1 MDRDPSG
8 ARLYSAADDGGPAMD
23 ARTLRD
29 YIVEVPDFPKPGISF
44 KDITP
49 VLKTPEAYRFVIDRM
64 HDEFKD
70 AGVDLVLGIESRGFL
85 FAAPLA
91 MRLGKGFIPV
101 RKPGKLPRERIS
113 ASYALEYGV
122 DALEVHR
129 DAIRNGQKVI
139 LVDDVLATGGTIA
152 ACASLV
158 RKLGGEVV
166 GVAFLM
172 ELTFL
177 MGREK
182 LENERV
188 FSVVQY

>member
-1 MDRDPSG
+1 MDTTE
-8 ARLYSAADDGGPAMD
+8 LK
-23 ARTLRD
+23 TH
-29 YIVEVPDFPKPGISF
+29 IVEVPDFPKPGISF

-49 VLKTPEAYRFVIDRM
+49 VLKSPAAYRYVIDRM
-64 HDEFKD
+64 YEQYKES
-70 AGVDLVLGIESRGFL
+70 GVDLVLGVESRGFL
-85 FAAPLA
+85 FGAPLA
-91 MRLGKGFIPV
+91 VKLGRGFIPV

-129 DAIRNGQKVI
+129 DAVRDGQKVV

-152 ACASLV
+152 ACTQLV

-166 GVAFLM
+166 GVCFLM

-177 MGREK
+177 MGRQK
-182 LENERV
+182 LEGEKV

>member
-1 MDRDPSG
+1 MDESE
-8 ARLYSAADDGGPAMD
+8 LKNH
-23 ARTLRD
+23 
-29 YIVEVPDFPKPGISF
+29 IVEVPDFPKPGISF

-49 VLKTPEAYRFVIDRM
+49 VLKHPDAYRFVVDRM
-64 HDEFKD
+64 YDEFKD
-70 AGVDLVLGIESRGFL
+70 RGVDLVLGVESRGFL
-85 FAAPLA
+85 FGAPLA
-91 MRLGKGFIPV
+91 VKLGRGFIPV

-129 DAIRNGQKVI
+129 DAVRDGQKVV

-152 ACASLV
+152 ACAQLV

-166 GVAFLM
+166 GVSFLM
-172 ELTFL
+172 ELSFL

-182 LENERV
+182 LEGEHV
-188 FSVVQY
+188 FAVVKY

>member
-1 MDRDPSG
+1 
-8 ARLYSAADDGGPAMD
+8 MD
-23 ARTLRD
+23 ALELKEF
-29 YIVEVPDFPKPGISF
+29 IVEVPDFPKPGISF

-49 VLKTPEAYRFVIDRM
+49 VLKSPAAYRFVIDRM
-64 HDEFKD
+64 HDEFKGR
-70 AGVDLVLGIESRGFL
+70 GVDLVLGVESRGFL
-85 FAAPLA
+85 FGAPLA
-91 MRLGKGFIPV
+91 VALGKGFIPV

-129 DAIRNGQKVI
+129 DAVRDGQKVV

-152 ACASLV
+152 ACAQLV

-166 GVAFLM
+166 GIAFLM
-172 ELTFL
+172 ELSFL
-177 MGREK
+177 NGREK
-182 LENERV
+182 LEGERV

>member
-1 MDRDPSG
+1 
-8 ARLYSAADDGGPAMD
+8 MD
-23 ARTLRD
+23 ARELKS

-49 VLKTPEAYRFVIDRM
+49 VLKSAAAYRFVIDRM

-70 AGVDLVLGIESRGFL
+70 RGVDLVLGVESRGFL
-85 FAAPLA
+85 FGAPLA
-91 MRLGKGFIPV
+91 IKLGKGFIPV

-129 DAIRNGQKVI
+129 DAVRDGQKVV

-152 ACASLV
+152 ACAQLV

-172 ELTFL
+172 ELSFL
-177 MGREK
+177 AGRDK
-182 LENERV
+182 LEGEHV

>member
-1 MDRDPSG
+1 MNTATPVDL
-8 ARLYSAADDGGPAMD
+8 RLLVKD
-23 ARTLRD
+23 
-29 YIVEVPDFPKPGISF
+29 VPDFPKKGIVF

-49 VLKTPEAYRFVIDRM
+49 LLADPKAFGAAIDAMAAPYQGKGIR
-64 HDEFKD
+64 
-70 AGVDLVLGIESRGFL
+70 LVAGIESRGFL
-85 FAAPLA
+85 FGAPLA

-129 DAIRNGQKVI
+129 DAIGKGQRCI

-152 ACASLV
+152 ACAQLV

-166 GVAFLM
+166 GIAFLM

-182 LENERV
+182 LEDEKV

>member
-1 MDRDPSG
+1 
-8 ARLYSAADDGGPAMD
+8 MD
-23 ARTLRD
+23 ANELKSH
-29 YIVEVPDFPKPGISF
+29 IVEVPDFPKPGISF

-49 VLKTPEAYRFVIDRM
+49 VLKSPAAYRYVIDRM
-64 HDEFKD
+64 YDEYKD
-70 AGVDLVLGIESRGFL
+70 SGVDLVLGVESRGFL
-85 FAAPLA
+85 FGAPLA
-91 MRLGKGFIPV
+91 VMLGRGFIPV

-129 DAIRNGQKVI
+129 DAVRDGQRVV

-152 ACASLV
+152 ACAQLV

-166 GVAFLM
+166 GVCFLM

-177 MGREK
+177 MGRQK
-182 LENERV
+182 LEGEKV
-188 FSVVQY
+188 FSVVEY

>member
-1 MDRDPSG
+1 MDE
-8 ARLYSAADDGGPAMD
+8 LE
-23 ARTLRD
+23 LRN

-49 VLKTPEAYRFVIDRM
+49 VLKSPEAYRFVIDRM
-64 HDEFKD
+64 YDEFKD
-70 AGVDLVLGIESRGFL
+70 RGVDLVLGVESRGF
-85 FAAPLA
+85 FFGAPLA
-91 MRLGKGFIPV
+91 VKLGRGFIPV

-129 DAIRNGQKVI
+129 DAVRDGQKVV

-152 ACASLV
+152 ACAQLV

-166 GVAFLM
+166 GVSFLM
-172 ELTFL
+172 ELSFL
-177 MGREK
+177 MGRQK
-182 LENERV
+182 LEGEEV
-188 FSVVQY
+188 FAVVKY

>member
-1 MDRDPSG
+1 MDTTE
-8 ARLYSAADDGGPAMD
+8 LK
-23 ARTLRD
+23 TH
-29 YIVEVPDFPKPGISF
+29 IVEVPDFPKPGISF

-49 VLKTPEAYRFVIDRM
+49 VLKSPTAYRYVIDRM
-64 HDEFKD
+64 YEQYKD
-70 AGVDLVLGIESRGFL
+70 SGVDLVLGVESRGFL
-85 FAAPLA
+85 FGAPLA
-91 MRLGKGFIPV
+91 VKLGRGFIPV

-129 DAIRNGQKVI
+129 DAVRDGQKVV

-152 ACASLV
+152 ACTQLV

-166 GVAFLM
+166 GVCFLM

-177 MGREK
+177 MGRQK
-182 LENERV
+182 LEGEKV

>member
-1 MDRDPSG
+1 MDSRE
-8 ARLYSAADDGGPAMD
+8 LK
-23 ARTLRD
+23 TF
-29 YIVEVPDFPKPGISF
+29 IVEVPDFPKPGISF

-49 VLKTPEAYRFVIDRM
+49 VLKNAAAYRFVIDRM

-70 AGVDLVLGIESRGFL
+70 RGVDLVLGVESRGFL
-85 FAAPLA
+85 FGAPLA
-91 MRLGKGFIPV
+91 VKLGKGFIPV

-129 DAIRNGQKVI
+129 DAVRDGQRVV

-152 ACASLV
+152 ACAQLV

-166 GVAFLM
+166 GVSFLM
-172 ELTFL
+172 ELSFL
-177 MGREK
+177 AGREK
-182 LENERV
+182 LEGEHV

>member
-1 MDRDPSG
+1 
-8 ARLYSAADDGGPAMD
+8 MD
-23 ARTLRD
+23 ARELKS

-49 VLKTPEAYRFVIDRM
+49 VLKNAAAYRFVIDRM

-70 AGVDLVLGIESRGFL
+70 RNVDLVLGVESRGFL
-85 FAAPLA
+85 FGAPLA
-91 MRLGKGFIPV
+91 IKLGKGFIPV

-129 DAIRNGQKVI
+129 DAVRDGQRVV

-152 ACASLV
+152 ACTQLV

-172 ELTFL
+172 ELSFL
-177 MGREK
+177 SGRDK
-182 LENERV
+182 LEGEHV

>member
-1 MDRDPSG
+1 
-8 ARLYSAADDGGPAMD
+8 
-23 ARTLRD
+23 
-29 YIVEVPDFPKPGISF
+29 
-44 KDITP
+44 
-49 VLKTPEAYRFVIDRM
+49 M
-64 HDEFKD
+64 HDEYKD
-70 AGVDLVLGIESRGFL
+70 SGVDLVLGVESRGFF

-91 MRLGKGFIPV
+91 IKLGRGFIPV

-129 DAIRNGQKVI
+129 DAIRDGQKVV

-152 ACASLV
+152 ACAQLV

-166 GVAFLM
+166 GVCFLM

-177 MGREK
+177 MGRQK
-182 LENERV
+182 LEGEKV

>member
-1 MDRDPSG
+1 MDD
-8 ARLYSAADDGGPAMD
+8 LE
-23 ARTLRD
+23 LKKC
-29 YIVEVPDFPKPGISF
+29 IVEVPDFPKPGISF

-49 VLKTPEAYRFVIDRM
+49 VLKNPAAYRFVIDRM
-64 HDEFKD
+64 HDEYRD
-70 AGVDLVLGIESRGFL
+70 AGVDLVLGIESRGFF

-91 MRLGKGFIPV
+91 IKLNRGFIPV

-129 DAIRNGQKVI
+129 DAVRDGQKVV

-152 ACASLV
+152 ACAQLV

-166 GVAFLM
+166 GICFLM

-177 MGREK
+177 MGRQK
-182 LENERV
+182 LEGEKV

>member
-1 MDRDPSG
+1 MD
-8 ARLYSAADDGGPAMD
+8 D
-23 ARTLRD
+23 AELKKH
-29 YIVEVPDFPKPGISF
+29 IVEVPDFPKPGISF

-49 VLKTPEAYRFVIDRM
+49 ILKNPAAYRYVIDRM
-64 HDEFKD
+64 HDEYRDK
-70 AGVDLVLGIESRGFL
+70 GVDLVLGIESRGFF

-91 MRLGKGFIPV
+91 IKLGRGFIPV

-129 DAIRNGQKVI
+129 DAVRDGQKVV

-152 ACASLV
+152 ACAQLV

-177 MGREK
+177 MGRQK
-182 LENERV
+182 LEGEQV
-188 FSVVQY
+188 FSVVRY

>member
-1 MDRDPSG
+1 
-8 ARLYSAADDGGPAMD
+8 MD
-23 ARTLRD
+23 AEELKR

-49 VLKTPEAYRFVIDRM
+49 VLKHPAAYEYVIDRM
-64 HDEFKD
+64 HAEYEDKNL
-70 AGVDLVLGIESRGFL
+70 DLVLGIESRGFL
-85 FAAPLA
+85 FGAPLA
-91 MRLGKGFIPV
+91 MKLGRGFIPV

-129 DAIRNGQKVI
+129 DAIGKGQRCI

-152 ACASLV
+152 ACAQLV

-166 GVAFLM
+166 GIAFLM

-182 LENERV
+182 LEEEKV

>member
-1 MDRDPSG
+1 
-8 ARLYSAADDGGPAMD
+8 MD
-23 ARTLRD
+23 AQELKE

-49 VLKTPEAYRFVIDRM
+49 VLKHPPAYRFVIDRL
-64 HDEFKD
+64 HDEVKD
-70 AGVDLVLGIESRGFL
+70 LRVDLVLGVESRGF
-85 FAAPLA
+85 FFGAPLA
-91 MRLGKGFIPV
+91 LQLGKGFVPV

-129 DAIRNGQKVI
+129 DAIGKGQRVV

-152 ACASLV
+152 ACAQLV

-166 GVAFLM
+166 AIAFLM
-172 ELTFL
+172 ELSFL
-177 MGREK
+177 NGREK
-182 LENERV
+182 LEGEKV
-188 FSVVQY
+188 VSVVQY

>member
-1 MDRDPSG
+1 
-8 ARLYSAADDGGPAMD
+8 MD
-23 ARTLRD
+23 ANALKRL
-29 YIVEVPDFPKPGISF
+29 IVEVPDFPKPGISF

-49 VLKTPEAYRFVIDRM
+49 ILQDPEAYRWVIDRFA
-64 HDEFKD
+64 DEFRA
-70 AGVDLVLGIESRGFL
+70 AGVDLVLGVESRGFL
-85 FAAPLA
+85 FASPLA
-91 MRLGKGFIPV
+91 LRLGKGFIPI

-129 DAIRNGQKVI
+129 DAIKKGQKVVLI
-139 LVDDVLATGGTIA
+139 DDVLATGGTIG
-152 ACASLV
+152 ACVHLIE
-158 RKLGGEVV
+158 KMGGEVLGV
-166 GVAFLM
+166 GFLL

-182 LENERV
+182 LRDHKV

>member
-1 MDRDPSG
+1 
-8 ARLYSAADDGGPAMD
+8 
-23 ARTLRD
+23 
-29 YIVEVPDFPKPGISF
+29 
-44 KDITP
+44 
-49 VLKTPEAYRFVIDRM
+49 
-64 HDEFKD
+64 
-70 AGVDLVLGIESRGFL
+70 VLGIESRGFF

-129 DAIRNGQKVI
+129 DAIRDGQRCI

-152 ACASLV
+152 ACTQLV

-166 GVAFLM
+166 GVVFLM

-177 MGREK
+177 SGRQK
-182 LENERV
+182 LEGERV

>member
-1 MDRDPSG
+1 
-8 ARLYSAADDGGPAMD
+8 MD
-23 ARTLRD
+23 ALELRN

-49 VLKTPEAYRFVIDRM
+49 VLKTPEAYRFVVDRM
-64 HDEFKD
+64 YDEFKD

-129 DAIRNGQKVI
+129 DSIRDGQKVV

-182 LENERV
+182 LEGERV

>member
-1 MDRDPSG
+1 MDVRELKS
-8 ARLYSAADDGGPAMD
+8 
-23 ARTLRD
+23 

-49 VLKTPEAYRFVIDRM
+49 VLKSPAAFRYVIDRM
-64 HDEFKD
+64 YDEYRD
-70 AGVDLVLGIESRGFL
+70 SGVDLVLGVESRGFF

-91 MRLGKGFIPV
+91 VKLGRGFIPV

-129 DAIRNGQKVI
+129 DSVRNGQKVV

-152 ACASLV
+152 ACAQLV

-166 GVAFLM
+166 GVCFLM

-177 MGREK
+177 MGRQKLDGEK
-182 LENERV
+182 V

>member
-1 MDRDPSG
+1 MDD
-8 ARLYSAADDGGPAMD
+8 LE
-23 ARTLRD
+23 LKKF
-29 YIVEVPDFPKPGISF
+29 IVEVPDFPKPGISF

-49 VLKTPEAYRFVIDRM
+49 VLKNPAAYRFVIDRM
-64 HDEFKD
+64 HDKYRD
-70 AGVDLVLGIESRGFL
+70 AGVDLVLGVESRGFF

-91 MRLGKGFIPV
+91 IKLGRGFIPV

-129 DAIRNGQKVI
+129 DAIRDGQKVV

-152 ACASLV
+152 ACAQLV

-166 GVAFLM
+166 GICFLM

-177 MGREK
+177 MGRQK
-182 LENERV
+182 LEGENV

>member
-1 MDRDPSG
+1 
-8 ARLYSAADDGGPAMD
+8 MD
-23 ARTLRD
+23 ALELKTH
-29 YIVEVPDFPKPGISF
+29 IVEVPDFPKPGISF

-49 VLKTPEAYRFVIDRM
+49 VLKDPAAYRYVVDRM
-64 HDEFKD
+64 YEEYKD
-70 AGVDLVLGIESRGFL
+70 SRVDLVLGVESRGFL
-85 FAAPLA
+85 FGAPLA
-91 MRLGKGFIPV
+91 VKLGRGFIPV

-129 DAIRNGQKVI
+129 DAVRDGQRVV

-152 ACASLV
+152 ACAQLV

-166 GVAFLM
+166 GVCFLM

-177 MGREK
+177 MGRQKLDGEK
-182 LENERV
+182 V

>member
-1 MDRDPSG
+1 
-8 ARLYSAADDGGPAMD
+8 MD
-23 ARTLRD
+23 AGQLKKF
-29 YIVEVPDFPKPGISF
+29 IVEVPDFPKPGISF

-64 HDEFKD
+64 YDEYRD
-70 AGVDLVLGIESRGFL
+70 AGIDLVLGIESRGF
-85 FAAPLA
+85 FFGAPLA
-91 MRLGKGFIPV
+91 LKLGKGFIPV

-129 DAIRNGQKVI
+129 DAIRNGQKVVLI
-139 LVDDVLATGGTIA
+139 DDVLATGGTIA
-152 ACASLV
+152 ACAQLV

-166 GVAFLM
+166 GIGFLM

-177 MGREK
+177 MGRQK
-182 LENERV
+182 LEGEKV

>member
-1 MDRDPSG
+1 MDVRE
-8 ARLYSAADDGGPAMD
+8 
-23 ARTLRD
+23 LRD

-49 VLKTPEAYRFVIDRM
+49 VLKTPAAYRFVIDRM
-64 HDEFKD
+64 YDEFKD
-70 AGVDLVLGIESRGFL
+70 AGVDLVLGIESRGFF

-129 DAIRNGQKVI
+129 DAIRDGQKVI

-152 ACASLV
+152 ACAQLV

-182 LENERV
+182 LEGERV

>member
-1 MDRDPSG
+1 
-8 ARLYSAADDGGPAMD
+8 MD
-23 ARTLRD
+23 ARELKKH
-29 YIVEVPDFPKPGISF
+29 IVEVPDFPKPGISF

-49 VLKTPEAYRFVIDRM
+49 VLKSPEAYKFCIDRM
-64 HDEFKD
+64 YDEYKD
-70 AGVDLVLGIESRGFL
+70 AGVDLVLGIESRGF
-85 FAAPLA
+85 FFGSPLA
-91 MRLGKGFIPV
+91 IKLGKGFIPV

-129 DAIRNGQKVI
+129 DAIRNGQKCVLI
-139 LVDDVLATGGTIA
+139 DDVLATGGTIA
-152 ACASLV
+152 ACAQLV

-166 GVAFLM
+166 GIGFLM

-177 MGREK
+177 MGRQK
-182 LENERV
+182 LEGEKV

>member
-1 MDRDPSG
+1 
-8 ARLYSAADDGGPAMD
+8 MD
-23 ARTLRD
+23 ARELKT

-49 VLKTPEAYRFVIDRM
+49 VLKSPAAYRFVIDRM

-70 AGVDLVLGIESRGFL
+70 RGVDLVLGVESRGFL
-85 FAAPLA
+85 FGAPLA
-91 MRLGKGFIPV
+91 VKLGKGFIPV

-129 DAIRNGQKVI
+129 DAVRDGQKVV

-152 ACASLV
+152 ACAQLV

-172 ELTFL
+172 ELSFL
-177 MGREK
+177 SGRDK
-182 LENERV
+182 LEGEHV

>member
-1 MDRDPSG
+1 MDSEDLKR
-8 ARLYSAADDGGPAMD
+8 
-23 ARTLRD
+23 

-49 VLKTPEAYRFVIDRM
+49 VLKHPEAFQFVIDRL
-64 HDEFKD
+64 HQEYRES
-70 AGVDLVLGIESRGFL
+70 GVDLVLGIESRGF
-85 FAAPLA
+85 FFGAPLA
-91 MRLGKGFIPV
+91 LKLERGFIPV

-129 DAIRNGQKVI
+129 DAIGKGQRCV

-152 ACASLV
+152 ACAQLV
-158 RKLGGEVV
+158 RRLGGEVV
-166 GVAFLM
+166 GISFLM

-182 LENERV
+182 LEGEKV

>member
-1 MDRDPSG
+1 
-8 ARLYSAADDGGPAMD
+8 MD
-23 ARTLRD
+23 ARMLRD

-49 VLKTPEAYRFVIDRM
+49 ILKTPEAYRFVIDRM

-70 AGVDLVLGIESRGFL
+70 AGVDLVLGIESRGFF

-129 DAIRNGQKVI
+129 DAIRDGQKCI

-152 ACASLV
+152 ACAQLV

-166 GVAFLM
+166 GVVFLM

-177 MGREK
+177 SGREK
-182 LENERV
+182 LEGEKV

>member
-1 MDRDPSG
+1 
-8 ARLYSAADDGGPAMD
+8 MD
-23 ARTLRD
+23 ANELKK

-49 VLKTPEAYRFVIDRM
+49 VLENPEAYQWTIDQM
-64 HDEFKD
+64 AKAFDGIEFD
-70 AGVDLVLGIESRGFL
+70 MVLGVESRGFL
-85 FAAPLA
+85 FGAPLA
-91 MRLGKGFIPV
+91 LHMGKGFIPI

-122 DALEVHR
+122 DALEMHK
-129 DAIRNGQKVI
+129 DAIADGHKVV

-152 ACASLV
+152 ACV
-158 RKLGGEVV
+158 QMVEKLGGEVV

-177 MGREK
+177 AGREK
-182 LENERV
+182 LAEQKV
-188 FSVVQY
+188 ISVVQY